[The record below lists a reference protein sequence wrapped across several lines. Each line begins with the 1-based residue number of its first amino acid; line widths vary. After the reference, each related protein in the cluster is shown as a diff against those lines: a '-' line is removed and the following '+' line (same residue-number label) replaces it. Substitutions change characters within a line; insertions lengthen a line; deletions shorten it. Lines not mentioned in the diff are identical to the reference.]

1 MVSLMYYVAF
11 VGGTDY
17 LPIMHYIASVGGTNH
32 ALGCVRWWYQTFTR
46 LHLLVVPIMHWVAIL

>member
-1 MVSLMYYVAF
+1 MYYVAF